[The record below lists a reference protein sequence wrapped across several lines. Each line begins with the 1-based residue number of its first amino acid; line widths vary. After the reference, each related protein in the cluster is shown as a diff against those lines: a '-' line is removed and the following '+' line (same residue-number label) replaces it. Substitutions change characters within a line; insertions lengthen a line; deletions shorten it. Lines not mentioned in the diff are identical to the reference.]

1 MSITQAARAI
11 DILQKQFAGKVK
23 LRRRVGG
30 QYVDGRWVEGVAPND
45 VNIKGVIYH
54 MKGEDLNDIPEELRR
69 EDMRF
74 YWTRTPLRVQTRVE
88 QEDQIVYNGEVFDVL
103 KVWERFEGSYHKV
116 LIGRNYVRTNTV

>member
-1 MSITQAARAI
+1 MSITKAAIAI
-11 DILQKQFAGKVK
+11 DILCRQFRGRIR

-30 QYVDGRWVEGVAPND
+30 AYVDGRWVKGVAPED
-45 VNIKGVIYH
+45 TALKGVIWH
-54 MKGEDLNDIPEELRR
+54 MKGEELRDVPEELRR

-74 YWTRTPLRVQTRVE
+74 VWTRQALRVQTRNE

-116 LIGRNYVRTNTV
+116 MIGRNYVRTNTI